1 MTDISASETPI
12 LVEVAQQHAILVKD
26 IETLLARH
34 GVDAHLAE
42 ALLEVAVRRYRTLD
56 RWGEKAEY
64 DRAVS
69 EVLQRPWGTT
79 T

>member
-12 LVEVAQQHAILVKD
+12 LAEVADQHAVRVED
-26 IETLLARH
+26 IEALLSQH
-34 GVDAHLAE
+34 GVDAYLAE
-42 ALLEVAVRRYRTLD
+42 ALLEIAVRRYRTLD

>member
-12 LVEVAQQHAILVKD
+12 L
-26 IETLLARH
+26 
-34 GVDAHLAE
+34 AE
-42 ALLEVAVRRYRTLD
+42 ALLEVAVRRFRTLD

-69 EVLQRPWGTT
+69 EVLQRTWGTT